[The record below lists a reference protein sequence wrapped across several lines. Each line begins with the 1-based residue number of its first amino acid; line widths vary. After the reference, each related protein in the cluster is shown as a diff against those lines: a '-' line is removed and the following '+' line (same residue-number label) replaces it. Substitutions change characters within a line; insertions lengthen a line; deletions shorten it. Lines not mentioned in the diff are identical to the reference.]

1 MYLPIYGCT
10 ILTLV
15 SITRSRLSPEESRAA
30 ALEAARVLLIEE
42 GPQAVTLK
50 AVSARIGRTH
60 ANLLHHFGS
69 AAELQGALARLIGE
83 RVTAQIGEAV
93 ERARAGEAD
102 PREVVDRTFDAFGRE
117 GGGALAAWMILSGD
131 RAALNPILESIHQL
145 VDRLGEGH
153 EDRPVHETTLWLVLA
168 ALGDSLMGAPMA
180 EALGLPR
187 EKARDLARAHLIATT
202 KIGGKDEQQALP

>member
-1 MYLPIYGCT
+1 M
-10 ILTLV
+10 
-15 SITRSRLSPEESRAA
+15 SITRSRLSPDQSRAA

-69 AAELQGALARLIGE
+69 AAELQAALARLIGE

-131 RAALNPILESIHQL
+131 RAALNPILESIHRL

-187 EKARDLARAHLIATT
+187 EKARELARAQLIATT
-202 KIGGKDEQQALP
+202 KIGARDEPQPLP